1 MNKISDDLILN
12 SPNGS
17 NGFSLTHIN
26 MYILHVYLHV
36 KKYVADIT
44 FSIIL
49 KIKVP
54 TFRSFLKKKVF
65 KQYHESWSMKV
76 CNRRNVRSIRLK
88 GISNV
93 FFFRISDAIT
103 YLSCLTWTRV

>member
-1 MNKISDDLILN
+1 MCSQKDTLKVISKATSASSNKISDDLILN
-12 SPNGS
+12 IPNGS

-49 KIKVP
+49 KVKVP
-54 TFRSFLKKKVF
+54 TFRSFLKEEVL
-65 KQYHESWSMKV
+65 KQYNDS
-76 CNRRNVRSIRLK
+76 
-88 GISNV
+88 
-93 FFFRISDAIT
+93 
-103 YLSCLTWTRV
+103 

>member
-54 TFRSFLKKKVF
+54 TFRSFLKKKGFQTVPRILV
-65 KQYHESWSMKV
+65 HEGVQQTQCAFHKIEG
-76 CNRRNVRSIRLK
+76 NKER
-88 GISNV
+88 
-93 FFFRISDAIT
+93 FF
-103 YLSCLTWTRV
+103 L